1 MKDIEEVARKV
12 PVIREADVLVVGGG
26 PAGHSAAVA
35 AARAGADTVLLERYG
50 HLGGM
55 ATGGLVTLI
64 HSMSDGTNTQVIG
77 GQAQE
82 WFDRMDVYG
91 AIDHPAKN
99 EIGSTDPAVL
109 EKFNG
114 FYFRCEGRLI
124 YGARFDSEIM
134 KFVLNEM
141 IEEARVSFYFH
152 AFMTDVIMEGNAVR
166 GVIFESKSGRQAILA
181 KMVIDATGDGDIFA
195 RAGCAFNL
203 TYDAKNRLA
212 NPALCIEFGNV
223 DWKKNEAY
231 RAAHQEQYA
240 EWMKQLDELNGFSKH
255 FKTTTKRNTVAHF
268 NMFLKGYDVLKVEDL
283 TRLEVDVRKR
293 MMITYK
299 FFRENI
305 PGFENCFIMIT
316 APQIGLR
323 GSRILKSAYQLNEA
337 DALAGKKF
345 EDTIAE
351 FPPLKGISPDNPHV
365 YIPYRSLLPL
375 EVDNLLIAGR
385 AFDSDFEVNEHFNT
399 ISHCIAMGQAIG
411 TASAMIVD
419 KGINP
424 GKLDIRSLREKL
436 KKNGALFPDF

>member
-1 MKDIEEVARKV
+1 
-12 PVIREADVLVVGGG
+12 
-26 PAGHSAAVA
+26 
-35 AARAGADTVLLERYG
+35 
-50 HLGGM
+50 
-55 ATGGLVTLI
+55 
-64 HSMSDGTNTQVIG
+64 VIG

-82 WFDRMDVYG
+82 WIDRMDVYG
-91 AIDHPAKN
+91 AMDHPAKS
-99 EIGSTDPAVL
+99 EIGSTDPTVGVRF
-109 EKFNG
+109 KGMF
-114 FYFRCEGRLI
+114 FRYEGRLV
-124 YGARFDSEIM
+124 YGGLFDSEIM

-141 IEEARVSFYFH
+141 AEEAKVAFYFH
-152 AFMTDVIMEGNAVR
+152 AFMTDVIMDGNAVR

-212 NPALCIEFGNV
+212 NPALCIEFANV

-240 EWMKQLDELNGFSKH
+240 GWMKQLDELNGFSKH

-299 FFRENI
+299 FFKENI

-323 GSRILKSAYQLNEA
+323 GSRILKSSYQLNEA

-375 EVDNLLIAGR
+375 EVENLLIAGR

-424 GKLDIRSLREKL
+424 GKLDIQSLREKL